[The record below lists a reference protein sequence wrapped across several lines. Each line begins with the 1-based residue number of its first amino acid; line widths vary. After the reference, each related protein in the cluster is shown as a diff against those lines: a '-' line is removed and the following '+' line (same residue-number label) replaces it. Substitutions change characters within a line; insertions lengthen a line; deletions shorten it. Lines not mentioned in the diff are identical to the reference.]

1 MNLNFKKLML
11 MKLQANEAT
20 RGFTLIEL
28 LVVIAIIGILSGIV
42 LTSLGTARTKARNAS
57 ATSSLS
63 SMRAE
68 AELAFT
74 TAYPDTI
81 CDNADGAD
89 ITTNTPGSPLATL
102 ATAVTTQGATINCS
116 ASSATAPSAWAVSAT
131 LEGGSTFCV
140 DSVGVAKVGSVVAAN
155 GVCS

>member
-1 MNLNFKKLML
+1 MNLNFLKARTYKL
-11 MKLQANEAT
+11 EAAS
-20 RGFTLIEL
+20 GFTLIEL

-42 LTSLGTARTKARNAS
+42 LTSFGTARTKARVAS

-68 AELAFT
+68 AELSFT
-74 TAYPDTI
+74 TSYPDSI
-81 CDNADGAD
+81 CDNADAAD
-89 ITTNTPGSPLATL
+89 ITSNAPGAPLAVL
-102 ATAVTTQGATINCS
+102 SAAVTTQGSTVNCS

-131 LEGGSTFCV
+131 LADSTTFCV
-140 DSVGVAKVGSVVAAN
+140 DSSGVAKVGSVVAAS